1 MAVNLSPIGNGFQ
14 FFTTTG
20 LPLNAGLLYTYQAGS
35 STPLSTFS
43 DNGGTIANTNP
54 IVLGT
59 DGRPQSEIWLT
70 YGYNYKF
77 VLADSSNNVIQT
89 YDNLYGIIGTQSSGG
104 GGGTTIPSGLIAIW
118 SGATGAIPSGW
129 LLCDG
134 TNGTPDLRNSFVLG
148 AGNSY
153 AVGQTGGSKDAIVV
167 SHTHT
172 ATSTSTVT
180 DPGHNHTYGL
190 SGNSNQTLSGGPS
203 LANLGVTTTNTSTA
217 STGITVATTTTNQ
230 STGTSGSGANMPPFY
245 ALAYIMKS

>member
-1 MAVNLSPIGNGFQ
+1 MSVNLSPIGNGFQ

-35 STPLSTFS
+35 STPLATFS

-153 AVGQTGGSKDAIVV
+153 SVGQTGGSTDAIVV

-180 DPGHNHTYGL
+180 DPGHHHTYNQATNTAPQ
-190 SGNSNQTLSGGPS
+190 SGSSTQVFTSNTSQS
-203 LANLGVTTTNTSTA
+203 TSTA
-217 STGITVATTTTNQ
+217 STGVTVATTTTNQ
-230 STGTSGSGANMPPFY
+230 TTGTSGSGANMPPFY
-245 ALAYIMKS
+245 ALAFVMKS

>member
-1 MAVNLSPIGNGFQ
+1 MSVNLSPIGNGFQ

-35 STPLSTFS
+35 STPLATFS

-153 AVGQTGGSKDAIVV
+153 SVGQTGGSTDAIVV

-180 DPGHNHTYGL
+180 DPGHKHTYQV
-190 SGNSNQTLSGGPS
+190 SGNANQTLSGGPS
-203 LANLGVTTTNTSTA
+203 LANLGLSTANTSTA
-217 STGITVATTTTNQ
+217 STGITVATSTTNQ
-230 STGTSGSGANMPPFY
+230 STGTSGSGANMPPYY

>member
-35 STPLSTFS
+35 STPLATFS

-153 AVGQTGGSKDAIVV
+153 SVGQTGGSTDAIIV

-180 DPGHNHTYGL
+180 DPGHNHTYNQATNTL
-190 SGNSNQTLSGGPS
+190 PQSGNSTQVFTSNTSQS
-203 LANLGVTTTNTSTA
+203 TSTA
-217 STGITVATTTTNQ
+217 STGITVATTTTNATAGV
-230 STGTSGSGANMPPFY
+230 SGTNANLPPYY